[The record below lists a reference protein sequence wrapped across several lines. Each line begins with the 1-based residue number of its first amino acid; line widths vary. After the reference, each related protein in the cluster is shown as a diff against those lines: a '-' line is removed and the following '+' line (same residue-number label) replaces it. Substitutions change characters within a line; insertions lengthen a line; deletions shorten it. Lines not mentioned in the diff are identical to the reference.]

1 MKSYDRNVKNVA
13 RSVHAFFYKTYNKI
27 HISGPPLDLEE
38 LQNSG
43 LMITAAH
50 RSMADYYL
58 LGMLMHDLGI
68 GNLRFAAGDNLTKLP
83 IFGPKFRAFGAFAI
97 DRDFAFNRSY
107 IKQLCDRVV
116 TMIEDNDSIIVFPE
130 GGRSYHGN
138 MLDFKGGVLAA
149 AVIAQAH
156 NPQKNIFILPITF
169 SYERLYELP
178 YFSLLEKGKKLRK
191 RTNPIVKQWLGS
203 ACYFGADIIAFIR
216 YYCNFKLGRKQGDIF
231 IDYDAPISVSDL
243 VDIKAHFSSQVK
255 DELFAYK
262 KAIQVLGNAL
272 RFKLQG
278 LYRLLPMHV
287 AAYCLNKHPSSLLTE
302 LQHAI
307 TTVVAQLTRQNRN
320 TKSLR
325 TLTAGEILDTG
336 IKQLSIYKAISI
348 QNGAVRILKP
358 SIIDYYAAS
367 IS

>member
-13 RSVHAFFYKTYNKI
+13 QGVHKFFYRAYNAV
-27 HISGPPLDLEE
+27 HISGPALDLEE

-83 IFGPKFRAFGAFAI
+83 IVGPKFRAFGAFAI
-97 DRDFAFNRSY
+97 DRDFGFNRSY

-116 TMIEDNDSIIVFPE
+116 AMIEDNDSIIVFPE
-130 GGRSYHGN
+130 GGRSYRGD
-138 MLDFKGGVLAA
+138 MMELKGGVLSA
-149 AVIAQAH
+149 AVVAQAK
-156 NPQKNIFILPITF
+156 NPLKKIYILPITF

-178 YFSLLEKGKKLRK
+178 YFDLLEKGKRLRK
-191 RTNPIVKQWLGS
+191 RANPFLKRLLGS
-203 ACYFGADIIAFIR
+203 AYYFGADIIAFLR
-216 YYCNFKLGRKQGDIF
+216 LYCNYKLGKKQGDIF
-231 IDYDAPISVSDL
+231 IDYDTPISVTDL
-243 VDIKAHFSSQVK
+243 VDIKAHVAAHAK
-255 DELFAYK
+255 DDLFAHK
-262 KAIQVLGNAL
+262 KTIQLLGNAI
-272 RFKLQG
+272 REKLQA

-287 AAYCLNKHPSSLLTE
+287 AAYCINKHPTRFLTD

-307 TTVVAQLTRQNRN
+307 GIMVAELTRQKRN
-320 TKSLR
+320 TQSL
-325 TLTAGEILDTG
+325 TPLSAGEILDAG
-336 IKQLSIYKAISI
+336 IKQLSYFRAVTVRD
-348 QNGAVRILKP
+348 GAVRILRP